1 MEINYLAVLVCAV
14 LSMVIGSIWYGP
26 LFGKKWMQ
34 LAKIEDLSEEKKK
47 EMRKGMW
54 KTYLLQFALSLFQI
68 YVLAW
73 YINTLSDMSSGVHT
87 AFSLF
92 IAFIMPTLAGG
103 SLWNGDSNKDN
114 WTRFW
119 LTFGANLVSFIV
131 YGFVLGMWK

>member
-1 MEINYLAVLVCAV
+1 MEINYWAVFVCAL
-14 LSMVIGSIWYGP
+14 LSMIIGSIWYGP

-34 LAKIEDLSEEKKK
+34 LSKIDELSEEKKK
-47 EMRKGMW
+47 KMRKGMW
-54 KTYLLQFALSLFQI
+54 KMYFLQFVLSLFQI

-73 YINTLSDMSSGVHT
+73 YIGTLNGISSGVHT

-114 WTRFW
+114 WTRFFI
-119 LTFGANLVSFIV
+119 TFGANLVSFII
-131 YGFVLGMWK
+131 YGYILSIWI